1 MSRPSVLHLGGF
13 LSQRS
18 WSHLLACILGK
29 KSVFLTWSLYSWL
42 NVALYFLVLAWLTT
56 VLAWSLEVKHFL
68 RQANHCFIGKIRP
81 RLWGWTS
88 KPALFSS
95 LSLPLFWGRGEGRM
109 NEQKTY
115 FQTTWVD
122 IADAYVK
129 RMTKVSHM
137 VTMRSCGDPT
147 LCTIQL

>member
-18 WSHLLACILGK
+18 WSHLLAYILGK

-42 NVALYFLVLAWLTT
+42 NVALYFLALAWLTT
-56 VLAWSLEVKHFL
+56 VLAWNLKSSISFARQTIALLVKYDPDSEAEHL
-68 RQANHCFIGKIRP
+68 R
-81 RLWGWTS
+81 
-88 KPALFSS
+88 PALFSS
-95 LSLPLFWGRGEGRM
+95 LSLFWGRGEGRM

-115 FQTTWVD
+115 FLTTWVD

-129 RMTKVSHM
+129 RMTKVSHV
-137 VTMRSCGDPT
+137 VTMESCSDPT